1 MDLQLFLT
9 HSPESGEFVLRIDEF
24 SMNRLGQKSVVY
36 HGELRLGELDVKQ
49 VSSSSGNNEFR
60 FPNDEIRIHHVSPA
74 GERCPPLA
82 ILQTIAS
89 FSVRCKL
96 ESSAPVKPPELMRLH
111 AVCFHE
117 LKTAVVLLGE
127 TEIHLVAMPS
137 KEKKFPCFWCF
148 SLPLGLYDSCLR
160 MLNTRCLSIVFD
172 LDETLIVAHTMKS
185 FEDRIEA
192 LKVWISREVDPVRI
206 HGMSAELKRFM
217 DDRMLLKQYIDND
230 YAFDNG
236 VLLKAQ
242 REEVRPT
249 SDGLEKVY
257 RPVIRLPEK
266 NTVLTRINPE
276 IRDTS
281 VLVKLR
287 PAWEELRSYLTAN
300 TRKRFEVYVCTMA
313 ERDYALEMWRLLDP
327 EAHLIG
333 LKELRDRI
341 VCVKPDAKKSLLNV
355 FKGGICHPKMAMVI
369 DDRVKVWEDKD
380 QPRVHVVPAYL
391 PYYAPQAETALPVPI
406 LCVARNVAC
415 NVRGYFFKEFD
426 ESLMSSIS
434 LVYHEDD
441 VETLPPSPD
450 VSNYVIIEDPGFA
463 SNGNITAPPVIE
475 GMCGGE
481 VERRL
486 NQASAADSSTPA
498 TSNAEQ
504 KSETPKPQ
512 IAVIPNNASTTTAA
526 ALLPSHKPSLLGAPR
541 RDGFTF
547 SDGGR
552 PLMMRPGVDIRN
564 QNFNQPPLLS
574 RIPMQPPSSSMH
586 PQGGW
591 LVDDE
596 NRAPFPG
603 RPAGGYS
610 NQLPHGIQ
618 GSAPV
623 TNPSH
628 LRSEEICVDDDL
640 KRQNASRQPTEG
652 QSQLVSNGGEHHADS
667 GKSNG
672 GQSHLFVSA
681 LQEIGRRCGS
691 KVEFRTVMSTNRELQ
706 FSVEVLFTGEK
717 IGIGM
722 AKTKKEAHQQ
732 AAENALR
739 SLAEKYVAYV
749 SPIAG
754 ETEKGSKNENG
765 FLWENNEAIGNEGL
779 EEEEAT

>member
-1 MDLQLFLT
+1 M
-9 HSPESGEFVLRIDEF
+9 S
-24 SMNRLGQKSVVY
+24 RLGHKSVVY
-36 HGELRLGELDVKQ
+36 HGDLCLGELDVNQ
-49 VSSSSGNNEFR
+49 VSSSGNEFR

-96 ESSAPVKPPELMRLH
+96 ESSAPVKPQELMHLH
-111 AVCFHE
+111 SVCFHE
-117 LKTAVVLLGE
+117 LKTAVVVLGE
-127 TEIHLVAMPS
+127 EEIHLVAMPS
-137 KEKKFPCFWCF
+137 KEKRFPCFWCF
-148 SLPLGLYDSCLR
+148 SVPSGLYDSCLR
-160 MLNTRCLSIVFD
+160 MLDTRCLSIVFD
-172 LDETLIVAHTMKS
+172 LDETLLVANTMKS
-185 FEDRIEA
+185 FEDRIES
-192 LKVWISREVDPVRI
+192 LKAWISREADPVRI
-206 HGMSAELKRFM
+206 NGMSAELKRYM

-242 REEVRPT
+242 PEEVRPT

-266 NTVLTRINPE
+266 NIVLTRINPE

-287 PAWEELRSYLTAN
+287 PAWEELRSYLTAKA
-300 TRKRFEVYVCTMA
+300 RKRFEVYVCTMA

-327 EAHLIG
+327 EAHLIS

-341 VCVKPDAKKSLLNV
+341 VCVKSDAKKSLLNV
-355 FKGGICHPKMAMVI
+355 FNGGICHRKMAMVI

-391 PYYAPQAETALPVPI
+391 PYYAPQAEAPLLVPI

-415 NVRGYFFKEFD
+415 NVRGCFFREFD

-434 LVYHEDD
+434 LVYYEDN
-441 VETLPPSPD
+441 VENLPPSPD
-450 VSNYVIIEDPGFA
+450 VSNYVIIEDPGMA
-463 SNGNITAPPVIE
+463 SNGNIPAPPLIE

-486 NQASAADSSTPA
+486 NQAAATDSSTAPE

-504 KSETPKPQ
+504 KPETPKPQ
-512 IAVIPNNASTTTAA
+512 IAVISNNATTTNAA

-541 RDGFTF
+541 RDGFTL

-552 PLMMRPGVDIRN
+552 PLVTRPGVDIRN
-564 QNFNQPPLLS
+564 QNFNQPPLLA

-586 PQGGW
+586 SQGGW
-591 LVDDE
+591 LVDE
-596 NRAPFPG
+596 GNTPSFPG
-603 RPAGGYS
+603 RPSGPYP
-610 NQLPHGIQ
+610 NQFNHGIP
-618 GSAPV
+618 GSAPAGSLAHPSQLRREEVSFAFQVSILELQKYVVYGLKGGIPQNHLV
-623 TNPSH
+623 TNG
-628 LRSEEICVDDDL
+628 
-640 KRQNASRQPTEG
+640 K
-652 QSQLVSNGGEHHADS
+652 EHNTDG

-691 KVEFRTVMSTNRELQ
+691 KVEFKTVMSTNKELQ

-722 AKTKKEAHQQ
+722 AKTKKDAHQQ

-739 SLAEKYVAYV
+739 SLAEKYVAHV
-749 SPIAG
+749 SLVP
-754 ETEKGSKNENG
+754 EVTREREEQNDNG
-765 FLWENNEAIGNEGL
+765 FLWESSDSVLNEGVP
-779 EEEEAT
+779 

>member
-1 MDLQLFLT
+1 MAGGGNFIGRVISYVANELIVNGL
-9 HSPESGEFVLRIDEF
+9 S
-24 SMNRLGQKSVVY
+24 NRY
-36 HGELRLGELDVKQ
+36 
-49 VSSSSGNNEFR
+49 
-60 FPNDEIRIHHVSPA
+60 A
-74 GERCPPLA
+74 
-82 ILQTIAS
+82 
-89 FSVRCKL
+89 
-96 ESSAPVKPPELMRLH
+96 
-111 AVCFHE
+111 
-117 LKTAVVLLGE
+117 
-127 TEIHLVAMPS
+127 
-137 KEKKFPCFWCF
+137 
-148 SLPLGLYDSCLR
+148 
-160 MLNTRCLSIVFD
+160 LSIF
-172 LDETLIVAHTMKS
+172 
-185 FEDRIEA
+185 
-192 LKVWISREVDPVRI
+192 W
-206 HGMSAELKRFM
+206 
-217 DDRMLLKQYIDND
+217 
-230 YAFDNG
+230 
-236 VLLKAQ
+236 
-242 REEVRPT
+242 VRPT

-327 EAHLIG
+327 EAHLIS

-391 PYYAPQAETALPVPI
+391 PYYAPQAEASLPVPI

-441 VETLPPSPD
+441 VENLPPSPD
-450 VSNYVIIEDPGFA
+450 VSNYVVIEDPGFA
-463 SNGNITAPPVIE
+463 NGNITAPPVIE
-475 GMCGGE
+475 GICGGE

-486 NQASAADSSTPA
+486 NQASAADSSATA

-504 KSETPKPQ
+504 KPETPKPQ
-512 IAVIPNNASTTTAA
+512 IAIIPNNASTTTAA

-547 SDGGR
+547 SDAGR

-603 RPAGGYS
+603 RPAGSYS
-610 NQLPHGIQ
+610 NQFPQ

-623 TNPSH
+623 THPSH
-628 LRSEEICVDDDL
+628 LRSEEVEGGIP
-640 KRQNASRQPTEG
+640 QN
-652 QSQLVSNGGEHHADS
+652 QLASNGGEHHPDS

-722 AKTKKEAHQQ
+722 AKTKKDAHQQ

-754 ETEKGSKNENG
+754 ETERDSKSENG
-765 FLWENNEAIGNEGL
+765 FLWENSEAVGNEGL
-779 EEEEAT
+779 EEEAT

>member
-1 MDLQLFLT
+1 M
-9 HSPESGEFVLRIDEF
+9 S
-24 SMNRLGQKSVVY
+24 RLGHKSVVY
-36 HGELRLGELDVKQ
+36 HGELRLGELDVYQ
-49 VSSSSGNNEFR
+49 VSSGNEFR
-60 FPNDEIRIHHVSPA
+60 FPNDEIRIHHISPA

-89 FSVRCKL
+89 FAVRCKL
-96 ESSAPVKPPELMRLH
+96 ESSAPVKPPELMHLH

-117 LKTAVVLLGE
+117 LKTAVVLLGDE
-127 TEIHLVAMPS
+127 EIHLVAMPS

-148 SLPLGLYDSCLR
+148 SVPSGLYDSCLR

-172 LDETLIVAHTMKS
+172 LDETLIVANTMKS

-192 LKVWISREVDPVRI
+192 LKAWISREIDPVRI
-206 HGMSAELKRFM
+206 NGMSAELKRYM
-217 DDRMLLKQYIDND
+217 DDRMLLKHYIDND

-236 VLLKAQ
+236 VLFKAQ
-242 REEVRPT
+242 PEEVRPT

-287 PAWEELRSYLTAN
+287 PAWEELRSYLTAK

-327 EAHLIG
+327 EAHLIS

-341 VCVKPDAKKSLLNV
+341 VCVKSDAKKSLLNV
-355 FKGGICHPKMAMVI
+355 FNGGICHPKMAMVI
-369 DDRVKVWEDKD
+369 DDRIKVWEDKD

-391 PYYAPQAETALPVPI
+391 PYYAPQAETAIPVPV

-415 NVRGYFFKEFD
+415 NVRGIFFREFD
-426 ESLMSSIS
+426 ENLMSSIS
-434 LVYHEDD
+434 LVYYEDD
-441 VETLPPSPD
+441 VENLPPSPD
-450 VSNYVIIEDPGFA
+450 VSNYVSIEDPGVA
-463 SNGNITAPPVIE
+463 SNGNINAPPIIE

-486 NQASAADSSTPA
+486 NQAAAADSSTLPT
-498 TSNAEQ
+498 TSNADQ
-504 KSETPKPQ
+504 KPETPKPQ
-512 IAVIPNNASTTTAA
+512 VATIPNNTSTTSAA

-564 QNFNQPPLLS
+564 QNFNQPPLLA

-586 PQGGW
+586 SQGGW
-591 LVDDE
+591 LIDDE
-596 NRAPFPG
+596 NRPPFP
-603 RPAGGYS
+603 RPSGVYP
-610 NQLPHGIQ
+610 NQFP
-618 GSAPV
+618 APV
-623 TNPSH
+623 GSFPHASH
-628 LRSEEICVDDDL
+628 LRSEEVGGDDDM
-640 KRQNASRQPTEG
+640 KRQNPSRQTTEG
-652 QSQLVSNGGEHHADS
+652 GISQNHLVSNGREHHTDG

-691 KVEFRTVMSTNRELQ
+691 KVEFRTVMSTNKELQ

-722 AKTKKEAHQQ
+722 AKTKKDAHQQ

-739 SLAEKYVAYV
+739 SLAEKYVAHV
-749 SPIAG
+749 SPQAG
-754 ETEKGSKNENG
+754 DTEKDPKNENG
-765 FLWENNEAIGNEGL
+765 FLWESSEAVSNERL
-779 EEEEAT
+779 EEVATKENMSES

>member
-1 MDLQLFLT
+1 M
-9 HSPESGEFVLRIDEF
+9 S
-24 SMNRLGQKSVVY
+24 RLGNKCVVY
-36 HGELRLGELDVKQ
+36 HGELRLGELDVYQ
-49 VSSSSGNNEFR
+49 VSSGNEFR
-60 FPNDEIRIHHVSPA
+60 FPNDEIRIHRISPA

-82 ILQTIAS
+82 IIQTIAS
-89 FSVRCKL
+89 FAVRCKL
-96 ESSAPVKPPELMRLH
+96 ESSAPVKPQELKHLH

-117 LKTAVVLLGE
+117 MKTAVVLLGDE
-127 TEIHLVAMPS
+127 EIHLVAMPS
-137 KEKKFPCFWCF
+137 TEKKFPCFWCF
-148 SLPLGLYDSCLR
+148 SVPLGLYDSCLR

-172 LDETLIVAHTMKS
+172 LDETLIVANTMKS
-185 FEDRIEA
+185 FEDRIDA
-192 LKVWISREVDPVRI
+192 LKSWISREMDPVRI
-206 HGMSAELKRFM
+206 NGMSAELKRYT
-217 DDRMLLKQYIDND
+217 DDRTLLKQYIDND

-236 VLLKAQ
+236 VLFKAQ
-242 REEVRPT
+242 PEEVRPT

-287 PAWEELRSYLTAN
+287 PAWEELRSYLTAK

-327 EAHLIG
+327 EAHLIS

-341 VCVKPDAKKSLLNV
+341 VCVKSDAKKSLLNV
-355 FKGGICHPKMAMVI
+355 FNGGICHPKMAMVI
-369 DDRVKVWEDKD
+369 DDRIKVWEDKD

-391 PYYAPQAETALPVPI
+391 PYYAPQAETAHPVPV

-415 NVRGYFFKEFD
+415 NVRGIFFREFD
-426 ESLMSSIS
+426 ENLMSSIS
-434 LVYHEDD
+434 SVNYEDD
-441 VETLPPSPD
+441 VDNLPPSPD
-450 VSNYVIIEDPGFA
+450 VSNYVSIEDPGVS
-463 SNGNITAPPVIE
+463 SNGNINAPPIME

-486 NQASAADSSTPA
+486 NQAAAADSSTLPT
-498 TSNAEQ
+498 TSNAGQ
-504 KSETPKPQ
+504 KPETPKPQ
-512 IAVIPNNASTTTAA
+512 VATIPNNTSTSTAA

-552 PLMMRPGVDIRN
+552 PLMMRPGVDLRN
-564 QNFNQPPLLS
+564 PNFNQPPLLA

-586 PQGGW
+586 SQGGW
-591 LVDDE
+591 LIDDE
-596 NRAPFPG
+596 NRPPLP
-603 RPAGGYS
+603 RPSGVYS
-610 NQLPHGIQ
+610 NQF
-618 GSAPV
+618 SAPV
-623 TNPSH
+623 GSFPHASH
-628 LRSEEICVDDDL
+628 LRSEEVGVDDDM
-640 KRQNASRQPTEG
+640 KRQNPSRQTTEG
-652 QSQLVSNGGEHHADS
+652 GISQNHLVSNGREHHTDG

-691 KVEFRTVMSTNRELQ
+691 KVEFRTVMSSNKELQ

-722 AKTKKEAHQQ
+722 AKTKKDAHQQ

-739 SLAEKYVAYV
+739 SLAEKYVAHV
-749 SPIAG
+749 SPQSR
-754 ETEKGSKNENG
+754 ETEKDPKNENG
-765 FLWENNEAIGNEGL
+765 FLWESSEAVSNERL
-779 EEEEAT
+779 EEVATKENMSES

>member
-1 MDLQLFLT
+1 
-9 HSPESGEFVLRIDEF
+9 
-24 SMNRLGQKSVVY
+24 MNRLGHKSVVY
-36 HGELRLGELDVKQ
+36 NGDLRLGELDV
-49 VSSSSGNNEFR
+49 SSSGHEFR
-60 FPNDEIRIHHVSPA
+60 FPNDEIRIHHLSPP
-74 GERCPPLA
+74 GERCLPLA

-96 ESSAPVKPPELMRLH
+96 ESSAPVKPPELMHLH
-111 AVCFHE
+111 ALCFHE
-117 LKTAVVLLGE
+117 LKTAVVLLGDE
-127 TEIHLVAMPS
+127 EIHLVAMPS

-148 SLPLGLYDSCLR
+148 SVPSGLYDSCLK

-172 LDETLIVAHTMKS
+172 LDETLIVANTMKS

-192 LKVWISREVDPVRI
+192 LKAWISREIDPVRI
-206 HGMSAELKRFM
+206 NGMSAELKRYM

-236 VLLKAQ
+236 VLSKAQ
-242 REEVRPT
+242 PEEVRPT
-249 SDGLEKVY
+249 SDGLEKVF

-287 PAWEELRSYLTAN
+287 PAWEELRSYLTAKL
-300 TRKRFEVYVCTMA
+300 RKRFEVYVCTMA

-327 EAHLIG
+327 EAHLIS

-341 VCVKPDAKKSLLNV
+341 VCVKPDAKKSLLSV
-355 FKGGICHPKMAMVI
+355 FNGGVCHPKMAMVI
-369 DDRVKVWEDKD
+369 DDRIKVWEEKD
-380 QPRVHVVPAYL
+380 QPRVHAVPAYL
-391 PYYAPQAETALPVPI
+391 PYYAPQAETALLVPI

-426 ESLMSSIS
+426 ESLMNSIS
-434 LVYHEDD
+434 LVYYEDD
-441 VETLPPSPD
+441 VKNLPPPPD
-450 VSNYVIIEDPGFA
+450 VSNYVVIEDPGFA
-463 SNGNITAPPVIE
+463 ANGNITAPPMME

-486 NQASAADSSTPA
+486 NQAAAADHSTLPA

-504 KSETPKPQ
+504 KPETPKPQ
-512 IAVIPNNASTTTAA
+512 IAVIPNNSSTTTAA

-547 SDGGR
+547 SDCGR

-564 QNFNQPPLLS
+564 QNFNQPPILAK
-574 RIPMQPPSSSMH
+574 IPMQPPSSSMH
-586 PQGGW
+586 SQGGW

-596 NRAPFPG
+596 NRPSFPG
-603 RPAGGYS
+603 RPSGVYPS
-610 NQLPHGIQ
+610 QFPHGIP

-623 TNPSH
+623 ASFTHPSH
-628 LRSEEICVDDDL
+628 LRSEEVSTDDDL
-640 KRQNASRQPTEG
+640 KRQNPSRQTTEG
-652 QSQLVSNGGEHHADS
+652 GLSQSHLVSNGREHHTDG
-667 GKSNG
+667 GKNNG

-691 KVEFRTVMSTNRELQ
+691 KVEFRTVMSTNKELQ

-722 AKTKKEAHQQ
+722 AKTKKDAHQQ

-739 SLAEKYVAYV
+739 SLAEKYVAHV
-749 SPIAG
+749 SPLSK
-754 ETEKGSKNENG
+754 ETEKDPRNDENG
-765 FLWENNEAIGNEGL
+765 FLWESDEVVPNEGL
-779 EEEEAT
+779 EEKAPKENIPEL

>member
-1 MDLQLFLT
+1 M
-9 HSPESGEFVLRIDEF
+9 S
-24 SMNRLGQKSVVY
+24 RLGHKSVVY
-36 HGELRLGELDVKQ
+36 HGELRLGELDVNQ
-49 VSSSSGNNEFR
+49 VSSGHEFR
-60 FPNDEIRIHHVSPA
+60 FPNDEIRIHHISPA

-89 FSVRCKL
+89 FAVRCKL
-96 ESSAPVKPPELMRLH
+96 ESSSPVKPPELMHLH

-127 TEIHLVAMPS
+127 EEIHLVAMPS

-148 SLPLGLYDSCLR
+148 SVPLGLYDSCLR

-172 LDETLIVAHTMKS
+172 LDETLIVANTMKS

-192 LKVWISREVDPVRI
+192 LKAWISRESDPARI
-206 HGMSAELKRFM
+206 NGMSAELKRYM

-230 YAFDNG
+230 CAYDNG
-236 VLLKAQ
+236 VLFKAQ
-242 REEVRPT
+242 PEEVRPT

-287 PAWEELRSYLTAN
+287 PAWEDLRSYLTAK

-327 EAHLIG
+327 EAHLIS
-333 LKELRDRI
+333 LRELRDRI
-341 VCVKPDAKKSLLNV
+341 VCVKSDAKKSLLNV
-355 FKGGICHPKMAMVI
+355 FNGGICHPKMAMVV
-369 DDRVKVWEDKD
+369 DDRIKVWEEKD

-391 PYYAPQAETALPVPI
+391 PYYAPQAETSVLVPI

-415 NVRGYFFKEFD
+415 NVRGCFFREFD

-434 LVYHEDD
+434 LVYYEDD
-441 VETLPPSPD
+441 VENLPPSPD
-450 VSNYVIIEDPGFA
+450 VGNYVTIEDSGIA
-463 SNGNITAPPVIE
+463 SNGNIPAPPIIE

-486 NQASAADSSTPA
+486 SQAAAPDSSTLSA
-498 TSNAEQ
+498 ISNAEQ
-504 KSETPKPQ
+504 KPETPKPQ
-512 IAVIPNNASTTTAA
+512 IAVIPNNASTNTAT

-564 QNFNQPPLLS
+564 QNFNQPPILA

-586 PQGGW
+586 SQGGW

-596 NRAPFPG
+596 NKPSFPG
-603 RPAGGYS
+603 RPSGLYP
-610 NQLPHGIQ
+610 NQPPHGIPV
-618 GSAPV
+618 SAPV
-623 TNPSH
+623 GSFLHPSH
-628 LRSEEICVDDDL
+628 LKSEEVMDDEL
-640 KRQNASRQPTEG
+640 KRQNPSRQTTEG
-652 QSQLVSNGGEHHADS
+652 GIPQNNLVSNGRDHHADG

-681 LQEIGRRCGS
+681 LHEIGRRCGS
-691 KVEFRTVMSTNRELQ
+691 KVEFRTVMSTNKELQ

-717 IGIGM
+717 IATGM
-722 AKTKKEAHQQ
+722 AKTKKDAHQQ

-739 SLAEKYVAYV
+739 SLAEKYVAHV
-749 SPIAG
+749 SLLSR
-754 ETEKGSKNENG
+754 ETERDTKNENG
-765 FLWENNEAIGNEGL
+765 FLWESSEAVSNQGM
-779 EEEEAT
+779 EEEAT

>member
-1 MDLQLFLT
+1 M
-9 HSPESGEFVLRIDEF
+9 S
-24 SMNRLGQKSVVY
+24 RLGHKSVVY
-36 HGELRLGELDVKQ
+36 HGELRLGELDVNQ
-49 VSSSSGNNEFR
+49 VSSGNEFR
-60 FPNDEIRIHHVSPA
+60 FPNDEIRIHHISPA

-89 FSVRCKL
+89 FAVRCKL
-96 ESSAPVKPPELMRLH
+96 ESSAPVKPPELMHLH

-127 TEIHLVAMPS
+127 EEVHLVAMPS

-148 SLPLGLYDSCLR
+148 SVPLGLYDSCLR

-172 LDETLIVAHTMKS
+172 LDETLIVANTMKS
-185 FEDRIEA
+185 FEDRIES
-192 LKVWISREVDPVRI
+192 LKAWISREIDPVRI
-206 HGMSAELKRFM
+206 NGMSAELKRYI

-230 YAFDNG
+230 YAYDNG

-242 REEVRPT
+242 PEEVRPT

-327 EAHLIG
+327 EAHLIS

-341 VCVKPDAKKSLLNV
+341 VCVKSDAKKSLLNV
-355 FKGGICHPKMAMVI
+355 FNGGICHPKMAMVI
-369 DDRVKVWEDKD
+369 DDRIK
-380 QPRVHVVPAYL
+380 
-391 PYYAPQAETALPVPI
+391 TALAVPI

-415 NVRGYFFKEFD
+415 NIRAYFFREFD

-434 LVYHEDD
+434 LVFYEDD
-441 VETLPPSPD
+441 VENLPPSLD
-450 VSNYVIIEDPGFA
+450 VGNYVTIEDPGVA
-463 SNGNITAPPVIE
+463 SNGNITAPPIIE

-486 NQASAADSSTPA
+486 NQAAAADSSALPA
-498 TSNAEQ
+498 TSKAEQ
-504 KSETPKPQ
+504 KPETPRPQ
-512 IAVIPNNASTTTAA
+512 IAIVPSNTSTTTAA
-526 ALLPSHKPSLLGAPR
+526 PLLPSHKPSLLGAPR

-547 SDGGR
+547 TDGGR

-564 QNFNQPPLLS
+564 QNFNQPPLLA
-574 RIPMQPPSSSMH
+574 RIPMQPPSSSMYS
-586 PQGGW
+586 QGGW

-596 NRAPFPG
+596 NRPPFP
-603 RPAGGYS
+603 RPSGVYL
-610 NQLPHGIQ
+610 NQSSHGIP

-623 TNPSH
+623 GSFPHPSQ
-628 LRSEEICVDDDL
+628 LRSEEVGMDDDQ
-640 KRQNASRQPTEG
+640 KRQNPSRQTTEG
-652 QSQLVSNGGEHHADS
+652 GISQNHLVSNGREHHIDG

-672 GQSHLFVSA
+672 GQSHLYVSA

-691 KVEFRTVMSTNRELQ
+691 KVEFRTVMSTNKELQ
-706 FSVEVLFTGEK
+706 FSVEVMFTGEK

-722 AKTKKEAHQQ
+722 AKTKKDAHQQ

-739 SLAEKYVAYV
+739 SLADWSVLSVSLSAEKYVAHV
-749 SPIAG
+749 SPLSG
-754 ETEKGSKNENG
+754 ETEKESREENG
-765 FLWENNEAIGNEGL
+765 FLWESSEAVSNERL
-779 EEEEAT
+779 EEEAPKENIS

>member
-1 MDLQLFLT
+1 M
-9 HSPESGEFVLRIDEF
+9 S
-24 SMNRLGQKSVVY
+24 RLGHKSVVY
-36 HGELRLGELDVKQ
+36 HGDLRLGELDVNH
-49 VSSSSGNNEFR
+49 VSSSHEFR
-60 FPNDEIRIHHVSPA
+60 FPNDEIRIHHLSPA

-89 FSVRCKL
+89 FAVRCKL
-96 ESSAPVKPPELMRLH
+96 ESSAPVKPQELMHLH

-117 LKTAVVLLGE
+117 LKTAVVLLGDE
-127 TEIHLVAMPS
+127 EIHLVAMPS

-148 SLPLGLYDSCLR
+148 SVPSGLYDSCLR

-172 LDETLIVAHTMKS
+172 LDETLIVANTMKS

-192 LKVWISREVDPVRI
+192 LKSWISREMDPVRI
-206 HGMSAELKRFM
+206 NGMSAELKRYM

-242 REEVRPT
+242 PEEVRPT

-287 PAWEELRSYLTAN
+287 PAWEELRSYLTAK

-327 EAHLIG
+327 EAHLIS

-341 VCVKPDAKKSLLNV
+341 VCVKPDAKKSLLSV
-355 FKGGICHPKMAMVI
+355 FNGGICHPKMAMVI
-369 DDRVKVWEDKD
+369 DDRIKVWEDKD

-391 PYYAPQAETALPVPI
+391 PYYAPQAETALLVPI

-434 LVYHEDD
+434 LVYYEDD
-441 VETLPPSPD
+441 VENLPPSPD
-450 VSNYVIIEDPGFA
+450 VSNYVVIEDPGFA
-463 SNGNITAPPVIE
+463 SNGNINAPPMTE

-486 NQASAADSSTPA
+486 NQSAAADHSTLPA

-504 KSETPKPQ
+504 KPETPKPQ
-512 IAVIPNNASTTTAA
+512 IAVIPNNASTATAA

-541 RDGFTF
+541 RDGLTF

-564 QNFNQPPLLS
+564 QNFNQPPILAK
-574 RIPMQPPSSSMH
+574 IPMQPPSSSMH
-586 PQGGW
+586 SQGGW

-596 NRAPFPG
+596 NRPSFPG
-603 RPAGGYS
+603 RPSGIYPS
-610 NQLPHGIQ
+610 QFPHGIP

-623 TNPSH
+623 GSFAHPSH
-628 LRSEEICVDDDL
+628 LRSEEVSMDDDL
-640 KRQNASRQPTEG
+640 KRQNLSRQTTEG
-652 QSQLVSNGGEHHADS
+652 GLSQNHLVSNGREHHTDG

-691 KVEFRTVMSTNRELQ
+691 KVEYRTVISTNKELQ

-722 AKTKKEAHQQ
+722 GKTKKDAHQQ

-739 SLAEKYVAYV
+739 SLAENYVAHV
-749 SPIAG
+749 ALLSR
-754 ETEKGSKNENG
+754 ETEKDPENDNG
-765 FLWENNEAIGNEGL
+765 FLWESSEDVSNKGL
-779 EEEEAT
+779 EEEAPKENISEL

>member
-1 MDLQLFLT
+1 
-9 HSPESGEFVLRIDEF
+9 
-24 SMNRLGQKSVVY
+24 MNRLGQKSMVY

-49 VSSSSGNNEFR
+49 VSSSLGNEFR

-82 ILQTIAS
+82 ILQTVAS

-117 LKTAVVLLGE
+117 LKTAVVLLGD

-192 LKVWISREVDPVRI
+192 LKVWISRESDPVRI

-276 IRDTS
+276 DKVIRDTS

-341 VCVKPDAKKSLLNV
+341 VCVKPADAKKSLLNV

-369 DDRVKVWEDKD
+369 DDRVKAE
-380 QPRVHVVPAYL
+380 AYSSSRSNSL
-391 PYYAPQAETALPVPI
+391 RSKKC
-406 LCVARNVAC
+406 CVQCQR
-415 NVRGYFFKEFD
+415 EFD

-441 VETLPPSPD
+441 VENLPPSPD
-450 VSNYVIIEDPGFA
+450 VSNYVIIEDPVFA
-463 SNGNITAPPVIE
+463 SNGNINAPPVIE

-486 NQASAADSSTPA
+486 NQAKSAADSSTPA

-596 NRAPFPG
+596 NRTPFPG

-610 NQLPHGIQ
+610 NQFPHGIQ

-628 LRSEEICVDDDL
+628 LRSEELCVDDDL

-652 QSQLVSNGGEHHADS
+652 GIPQSQLVSNGGENHADS

-722 AKTKKEAHQQ
+722 AKTKKDAHQQ

-739 SLAEKYVAYV
+739 SLA
-749 SPIAG
+749 
-754 ETEKGSKNENG
+754 
-765 FLWENNEAIGNEGL
+765 GNEGL